1 MNAPTVTKAPAVLK
15 AGRPGLPTLVVQP
28 DEKKLWQVVLI
39 YLGAIGVALLL
50 STLFLA
56 LAGKDP
62 GKVLATMFGGAFGTA
77 YGLSETLV
85 RSVPLVLAGLG
96 IALAARMQLW
106 NVGAEGQIFMGAFA
120 ASGVALYVGE
130 KLPAIVLLPLMAVA
144 GIVAGGLWAF
154 LPALARAYWST
165 SETITTLLLNYV
177 AINWV
182 SYLVYGPWKDPKG
195 FNFPLSAT
203 FPDAAWMPALWG
215 RVHAGLIVAV
225 LAAVLLYLL
234 LNWTRWGFEI
244 KVVGDSPKAANYARI
259 SITRNILLVMFTAGA
274 LAGLAGMLE
283 VSGLIHR
290 LQRDISPGYGYTAI
304 IVAYLA
310 RRHPLA
316 ILPVAFL
323 FGGLQA
329 GGFSVQT
336 MGVPLATANMIQG
349 ALLFTVLA
357 AEMLTRNKVRL
368 AWRKEAA

>member
-1 MNAPTVTKAPAVLK
+1 MLIVTPADRK
-15 AGRPGLPTLVVQP
+15 P
-28 DEKKLWQVVLI
+28 WQVALI
-39 YLGAIGVALLL
+39 YAGAIGLALLL
-50 STLFLA
+50 STAFLA

-62 GKVLATMFGGAFGTA
+62 VKVLATMFGGAFGTK

-106 NVGAEGQIFMGAFA
+106 NVGAEGQLYMGAFA
-120 ASGVALYVGE
+120 ASGIALSLGE
-130 KLPAIVLLPLMAVA
+130 QLPAPVLLPLMAVA
-144 GIVAGGLWAF
+144 GIVAGGLWGL
-154 LPALARAYWST
+154 LPGLARAYWST
-165 SETITTLLLNYV
+165 NETITTLLLNYV

-195 FNFPLSAT
+195 FNFPLTAT
-203 FPDAAWMPALWG
+203 FHINAWMPTLWG
-215 RVHAGLIVAV
+215 RVHSGLIVAI
-225 LAAVLLYLL
+225 LAAVLLYLVL
-234 LNWTRWGFEI
+234 GWTRWGFEI
-244 KVVGDSPKAANYARI
+244 KVVGDSPRAAQYARI

-274 LAGLAGMLE
+274 LAGLAGMME

-290 LQRDISPGYGYTAI
+290 LQHNISPGYGYTAI

-329 GGFSVQT
+329 GGYSVQT
-336 MGVPLATANMIQG
+336 MGVPLASAYMIQG

-357 AEMLTRNKVRL
+357 AEMLTRNQIRL
-368 AWRKEAA
+368 HWRKEAA